1 MRNDHS
7 RPKWRQELRLLPKP
21 SAHQHDGQL
30 ILTIIAYLS
39 PSRSSMRII
48 LICAAVVVLTPQSF
62 ASETSAIGRPV
73 NRSPGRPVDAIAV
86 TNEWKEQ
93 LPAQIDHL
101 YRNVSI
107 ELRTKPMQSKP
118 IGERP
123 FREQIEYIASD
134 RAFRRIG
141 RGLTEGQAGAAGLY
155 IVGRSDGLYRLLTK
169 NGTTFSLLHM
179 TSVPTDYRDAISN
192 IKPYELE
199 DNHERIGLG
208 LGVLSNNRTI
218 FDLWSKPEAGLRELE
233 SRAERIDDVGIDAY
247 RLTRIWGEIHNGR
260 ERKLRNTYWVSAK
273 SFYCYRHEAGVIG
286 EANSMWELDSD
297 HIDSLDR
304 FRPKRAMRT
313 SFLESNPSKIL
324 IANETIVDRFE
335 KRTPEDSTF
344 DLAIYGLGANIT
356 NAPLPARISV
366 RTLWLIGAGVVV
378 GLGLVAALVR
388 LRLSKAS
395 PVAVPPG
402 AAG

>member
-1 MRNDHS
+1 
-7 RPKWRQELRLLPKP
+7 
-21 SAHQHDGQL
+21 
-30 ILTIIAYLS
+30 
-39 PSRSSMRII
+39 
-48 LICAAVVVLTPQSF
+48 
-62 ASETSAIGRPV
+62 
-73 NRSPGRPVDAIAV
+73 
-86 TNEWKEQ
+86 
-93 LPAQIDHL
+93 
-101 YRNVSI
+101 
-107 ELRTKPMQSKP
+107 
-118 IGERP
+118 
-123 FREQIEYIASD
+123 
-134 RAFRRIG
+134 
-141 RGLTEGQAGAAGLY
+141 
-155 IVGRSDGLYRLLTK
+155 
-169 NGTTFSLLHM
+169 
-179 TSVPTDYRDAISN
+179 
-192 IKPYELE
+192 
-199 DNHERIGLG
+199 
-208 LGVLSNNRTI
+208 
-218 FDLWSKPEAGLRELE
+218 
-233 SRAERIDDVGIDAY
+233 
-247 RLTRIWGEIHNGR
+247 
-260 ERKLRNTYWVSAK
+260 
-273 SFYCYRHEAGVIG
+273 VIG

-313 SFLESNPSKIL
+313 SFLESNLSKIL